1 MNNYAVV
8 DSNGNVINT
17 CVWDGVSLW
26 SPPEGTTAV
35 LCDDEPNAEI
45 GGTYING
52 VFARAV
58 VEVPVAEPDPSLV
71 GKIAA
76 LQAQLFELASQISS

>member
-1 MNNYAVV
+1 MSNYAVV
-8 DSNGNVINT
+8 DSNGNVINI

-35 LCDDEPNAEI
+35 LCDDEPNAES

-58 VEVPVAEPDPSLV
+58 VDVPVAEPDPTLEE
-71 GKIAA
+71 KIAA
-76 LQAQLFELASQISS
+76 LQAQLAELASQVSS

>member
-8 DSNGNVINT
+8 DSNGNVINI
-17 CVWDGVSLW
+17 CAWDGVSLW

-58 VEVPVAEPDPSLV
+58 VEVPVVISESLTD
-71 GKIAA
+71 KIAA
-76 LQAQLFELASQISS
+76 LQAQLDALAAQAAT